1 MGHSTVLGFYSGFLN
16 HKSLLYFF
24 WSGGGTDIDTK
35 TADVLRQN
43 ALLEDQVS
51 ALQLQLNTLRNER
64 ESEFDTVAMQLR
76 DEKQEALREMTDKL
90 LALEDIIDDMK
101 ENHAKEIEQYEKTQR
116 DQQYESNEKDK
127 RRIEELEASI
137 ATDKRN
143 FEQEMDT
150 LSKEHKKVVE
160 ELRLFY
166 EKEIGEMKTKRS
178 ASDATDGATT
188 STSPRRSSTDQS
200 SSMKQAK
207 QELKEKYE
215 RDVEGLRKKF
225 DKDRETLREQ
235 QEREI
240 SDIRMQYDEKLKMGY
255 KEGLRRQSVSERR
268 SDGARIKELITQKEA
283 AESKYVEL
291 QIKYDTEVKS
301 LESRNTKLQ
310 NLVSDLKSRVSGGGG
325 DSVDSIG
332 ISPSRKGSLLMETLN
347 SAERESS
354 KSAGATTLEEDAEVQ
369 KKLKEIQEQIE
380 RYERRIEYYR
390 EKSQRE
396 NTEESHRVSEL
407 KSEIVEL
414 HKEVNSIKEQQRKQE
429 QKRRERGSYN
439 RGQMSQ

>member
-1 MGHSTVLGFYSGFLN
+1 M
-16 HKSLLYFF
+16 LLSSFF
-24 WSGGGTDIDTK
+24 QSGGGTDIDTK

-51 ALQLQLNTLRNER
+51 TLQLQLNTLRNER
-64 ESEFDTVAMQLR
+64 ESEFDTAAMQLR
-76 DEKQEALREMTDKL
+76 DENQEALRVMTDKL

-101 ENHAKEIEQYEKTQR
+101 ANHAKEIEQYEKSQR
-116 DQQYESNEKDK
+116 DQQFESNEKDK

-137 ATDKRN
+137 AADKRS
-143 FEQEMDT
+143 FELEMDT
-150 LSKEHKKVVE
+150 LSKEHKKVVD
-160 ELRLFY
+160 ELRVFY

-178 ASDATDGATT
+178 ASDATDGSTT

-200 SSMKQAK
+200 SVSSTKQIK

-215 RDVEGLRKKF
+215 REMDGLRKKF
-225 DKDRETLREQ
+225 DKDRDTLKEQ

-240 SDIRMQYDEKLKMGY
+240 ADIRIQYDEKLKMGY

-283 AESKYVEL
+283 AESKHLEL

-310 NLVSDLKSRVSGGGG
+310 NLVSELKSRVSSGGS
-325 DSVDSIG
+325 DLVDSIG
-332 ISPSRKGSLLMETLN
+332 ISPGRKSSLLMETLN
-347 SAERESS
+347 SADRESS
-354 KSAGATTLEEDAEVQ
+354 KLTGGATSLEEDAEAQ

-390 EKSQRE
+390 EKSLRE
-396 NTEESHRVSEL
+396 KTEESHRVSEL

-414 HKEVNSIKEQQRKQE
+414 HKEVNGIKEQQRKQE
-429 QKRRERGSYN
+429 QKRRERGSY
-439 RGQMSQ
+439 RIGAY

>member
-1 MGHSTVLGFYSGFLN
+1 M
-16 HKSLLYFF
+16 
-24 WSGGGTDIDTK
+24 
-35 TADVLRQN
+35 
-43 ALLEDQVS
+43 S

-64 ESEFDTVAMQLR
+64 ESEFDSVAMQLR
-76 DEKQEALREMTDKL
+76 DEKRDAVCEMTDKVL
-90 LALEDIIDDMK
+90 KLEDIIDDMK
-101 ENHAKEIEQYEKTQR
+101 ANHAKEIEQYEKMYR

-127 RRIEELEASI
+127 RHIEELEASI
-137 ATDKRN
+137 AADKRCY
-143 FEQEMDT
+143 ELEIDA

-166 EKEIGEMKTKRS
+166 EKEIGDIKMKRS
-178 ASDATDGATT
+178 SSDTTDGG
-188 STSPRRSSTDQS
+188 SSSSRRSSTDQS
-200 SSMKQAK
+200 SASAKQVK

-215 RDVEGLRKKF
+215 RDIEGLRKKF
-225 DKDRETLREQ
+225 DNDRVILKEQ

-240 SDIRMQYDEKLKMGY
+240 ADIRIQYDEKLKMGY

-268 SDGARIKELITQKEA
+268 SDGTRIKELVTQKEA

-291 QIKYDTEVKS
+291 QVKYDTEVKS

-310 NLVSDLKSRVSGGGG
+310 NLVSELKSRVSGG

-332 ISPSRKGSLLMETLN
+332 CAGRKGSLLLLDTLN
-347 SAERESS
+347 AERDSS
-354 KSAGATTLEEDAEVQ
+354 KLSATLLEEDAEAL
-369 KKLKEIQEQIE
+369 KKQKEIQEQIE

-414 HKEVNSIKEQQRKQE
+414 HKELNEIKEHQRKQE
-429 QKRRERGSYN
+429 QKKRERG
-439 RGQMSQ
+439 